1 MRLLLQTVLEHP
13 VLEAPSTMMPLN
25 QRLFLQNTS
34 TRDSESPETHF
45 ARKVNSNW
53 VLSVSGASLSGV
65 GDGAESTIVKT
76 NSISKGNQ
84 REQAP
89 IVENNAGNVNK
100 NEEAIDWSPIVTCYA
115 LLDDIQYKM
124 GKIEEN
130 FDAIAS

>member
-1 MRLLLQTVLEHP
+1 M
-13 VLEAPSTMMPLN
+13 AYN
-25 QRLFLQNTS
+25 QS
-34 TRDSESPETHF
+34 SRDSMADGQAIIGPHSGASAATGGSHSD
-45 ARKVNSNW
+45 AKAAGGTIVKDNSI
-53 VLSVSGASLSGV
+53 SGASLSGV

>member
-1 MRLLLQTVLEHP
+1 M
-13 VLEAPSTMMPLN
+13 AYN
-25 QRLFLQNTS
+25 QS
-34 TRDSESPETHF
+34 SRDSMADGQAIIGPHRPQGG
-45 ARKVNSNW
+45 AVVANIADSNNAGA
-53 VLSVSGASLSGV
+53 SAATGTISGAS
-65 GDGAESTIVKT
+65 T
-76 NSISKGNQ
+76 
-84 REQAP
+84 